1 MFREILQGLSVTF
14 RHLFRKKVTVQ
25 YPEQREKTFPR
36 THGRH
41 FLRRHPD
48 GLERCVGCTLCA
60 GACPANAIFVQAGE
74 NTPEHRVSPG
84 ERYAAVYKINMIR
97 CMDCG
102 YCVQACPYGVRYF
115 NEDKGIA
122 DKCNWCY
129 HRITKGLNPA
139 CVEVCPVGARIF
151 GDQNDKQSPV
161 SLFIRNN
168 RVEVLRPDTGNKPNT
183 FYVGIDKEVN

>member
-1 MFREILQGLSVTF
+1 MFRELLQGLSVTF

-74 NTPEHRVSPG
+74 NTPENRVSPG
-84 ERYAAVYKINMIR
+84 ERHAAVYKINMIR
-97 CMDCG
+97 CIDCG
-102 YCVQACPYGVRYF
+102 YCVQACPVYALGMTDIGVLVSYDRKGFIY
-115 NEDKGIA
+115 DKEMLLEP
-122 DKCNWCY
+122 Y
-129 HRITKGLNPA
+129 P
-139 CVEVCPVGARIF
+139 GA
-151 GDQNDKQSPV
+151 
-161 SLFIRNN
+161 
-168 RVEVLRPDTGNKPNT
+168 
-183 FYVGIDKEVN
+183 IDKPEPE